1 VPERRSQKFKTCILK
16 ILVKKHYI
24 LIISKYIYTSLG
36 LKHLLSNNFDKADNQ
51 TTQKISKFTV
61 VLFSHIAKLYLP
73 YDFSDIKYNI
83 LDIKNIVFL
92 EKLHYNVS

>member
-1 VPERRSQKFKTCILK
+1 MQVL
-16 ILVKKHYI
+16 
-24 LIISKYIYTSLG
+24 
-36 LKHLLSNNFDKADNQ
+36 NFWDLCSGTIFTFIE

-92 EKLHYNVS
+92 EKLHYNVSCLIIEKTARNGYRIH